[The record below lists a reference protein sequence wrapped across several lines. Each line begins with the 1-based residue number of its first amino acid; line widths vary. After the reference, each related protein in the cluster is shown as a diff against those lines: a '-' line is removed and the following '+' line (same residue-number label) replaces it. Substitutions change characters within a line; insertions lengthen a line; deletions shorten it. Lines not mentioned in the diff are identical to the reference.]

1 MRTAIE
7 ELQNFISPTKNILEW
22 NISQAVKL
30 RLKGFS
36 YRQIEKRLYFSTS
49 FIAPTHRK
57 YLAGG
62 VAALKLKYPGLKSY
76 LTQEQLSA
84 SIQWLSPPENRNISE
99 LKIYLLS
106 NYHVIFTSRESY
118 YRILKVGLLNWQK
131 AIVEQAS
138 KQPEIIP

>member
-1 MRTAIE
+1 M
-7 ELQNFISPTKNILEW
+7 QNFISPTKNIPEW

-62 VAALKLKYPGLKSY
+62 VVALKLKYPGLKSY
-76 LTQEQLSA
+76 LTKEQLSA

>member
-1 MRTAIE
+1 M
-7 ELQNFISPTKNILEW
+7 QNFISPTKNIPDW

-36 YRQIEKRLYFSTS
+36 YREIEKRLEFSTS

-76 LTQEQLSA
+76 LTKEQLSA
-84 SIQWLSPPENRNISE
+84 TIQWLSQPKNRNIPE
-99 LKIYLLS
+99 LKRYLIS
-106 NYHVIFTSRESY
+106 NYHVIFKSRESY
-118 YRILKVGLLNWQK
+118 YRSLKAGQSRWLK
-131 AIVEQAS
+131 ANV
-138 KQPEIIP
+138 

>member
-1 MRTAIE
+1 
-7 ELQNFISPTKNILEW
+7 LQNFISPTKNIPEW

-36 YRQIEKRLYFSTS
+36 YREIEKRLYFSTS

-76 LTQEQLSA
+76 LTKEQLSA
-84 SIQWLSPPENRNISE
+84 SIQWLSQPENRNISE
-99 LKIYLLS
+99 LKIYLIS

-118 YRILKVGLLNWQK
+118 YRILKVGLLNWYK

>member
-1 MRTAIE
+1 M
-7 ELQNFISPTKNILEW
+7 QNFISPTKNIPEW

>member
-1 MRTAIE
+1 
-7 ELQNFISPTKNILEW
+7 LQNFISPTKNIPEW

-36 YRQIEKRLYFSTS
+36 YREIEKRLEFSTS

-76 LTQEQLSA
+76 LTKEQLSA
-84 SIQWLSPPENRNISE
+84 TIQWLSQPENRNISE
-99 LKIYLLS
+99 LKRYLIS
-106 NYHVIFTSRESY
+106 NYYVIFKSRKSY

-131 AIVEQAS
+131 AIV
-138 KQPEIIP
+138 

>member
-1 MRTAIE
+1 
-7 ELQNFISPTKNILEW
+7 LQNFISPTKNILEW

>member
-1 MRTAIE
+1 M
-7 ELQNFISPTKNILEW
+7 QNFISPTKNIPEW

-36 YRQIEKRLYFSTS
+36 YREIEKRLEFSTS

-76 LTQEQLSA
+76 LTKEQLSA
-84 SIQWLSPPENRNISE
+84 TIQWLSQPENRNISE
-99 LKIYLLS
+99 LKRYLIL
-106 NYHVIFTSRESY
+106 NYHVIFKSRQSY
-118 YRILKVGLLNWQK
+118 YQILKVGILNWHK
-131 AIVEQAS
+131 AIVEKSS
-138 KQPEIIP
+138 KQPEVIQ